1 MTINLKKIS
10 QQLILLLFFF
20 NVGHLALSNKNQTT
34 PSHFK
39 ELLNLASQVSRPAEK
54 VTLYERAFELVQS
67 QGKRS
72 EIIHTGIETAQL
84 LIEQNQLDKTLQII
98 DKCLTFAKS
107 GSFKREE
114 AELYVLTG
122 KTKIKKQQYETA
134 RDELLKAIE
143 LLSQIENTQLEGDV
157 HNLMGATHWYQRNY
171 AEALEFFK
179 KALQNAIETQNILLQ
194 AKANGN
200 IGIVYNQLANYEKA
214 IEYHTTEFEL
224 ARKIENY
231 ALESSALNS
240 LGTLY
245 YSLNQPLKAIEVY
258 NKAKNIYASQNDTSG
273 MSQCMNNL
281 GEVYL
286 KQGNRTKALEHYEV
300 ALKIE
305 ENYNDNK
312 MKALLHNNIGRVF
325 LLDKNYKQAI
335 SHFENTLSLLEKN
348 KDRSIEAEVYYNLA
362 QTFMASGKS
371 ALAES
376 YFHRAVESTMSLGE
390 NELLSKAYNSLSQ
403 FYYKKG
409 DYKKSYDYLS
419 AYTSIKDSIVNE
431 KTIENMARMDAIY
444 ETVQNEETI
453 KMLEKEN
460 RTKEENLYKEKIM
473 QLIYLLTSVSLLFL
487 SIALFAL
494 YRVKQKSSKELAAV
508 NRELHQ
514 LNATKDRFFS
524 IISHDLKS
532 PINSILGFTEML
544 NLHVETHSKAE
555 LLQYSQI
562 INSSTKNLASLV
574 DNLLLWSRT
583 QVGATS
589 YTPERID
596 ITIHCQNIISLLRFS
611 AEEKDIILTGKFEKN
626 LIAIADSNL
635 FNTVVRNLLSN
646 AIKFSKIGGTIIIAT
661 KQVKNQIQV
670 SVADNGVGILPENL
684 DKLFRID
691 TNVSTRGTFN
701 EKGSGL
707 GLILCKE
714 FVEIN
719 KGTIWV
725 ESEPDKGSTFT
736 FTVPMA

>member
-1 MTINLKKIS
+1 
-10 QQLILLLFFF
+10 
-20 NVGHLALSNKNQTT
+20 
-34 PSHFK
+34 
-39 ELLNLASQVSRPAEK
+39 
-54 VTLYERAFELVQS
+54 
-67 QGKRS
+67 
-72 EIIHTGIETAQL
+72 
-84 LIEQNQLDKTLQII
+84 
-98 DKCLTFAKS
+98 
-107 GSFKREE
+107 
-114 AELYVLTG
+114 
-122 KTKIKKQQYETA
+122 
-134 RDELLKAIE
+134 
-143 LLSQIENTQLEGDV
+143 
-157 HNLMGATHWYQRNY
+157 
-171 AEALEFFK
+171 
-179 KALQNAIETQNILLQ
+179 
-194 AKANGN
+194 
-200 IGIVYNQLANYEKA
+200 
-214 IEYHTTEFEL
+214 
-224 ARKIENY
+224 
-231 ALESSALNS
+231 
-240 LGTLY
+240 
-245 YSLNQPLKAIEVY
+245 
-258 NKAKNIYASQNDTSG
+258 
-273 MSQCMNNL
+273 MNNL

-286 KQGNRTKALEHYEV
+286 KQGNRAKALEHYEV

-305 ENYNDNK
+305 EKHNDIK
-312 MKALLHNNIGRVF
+312 MIALLHNNIGRVF

-335 SHFENTLSLLEKN
+335 NHFENTLALLEKN

-362 QTFMASGKS
+362 QTFMAIGKS

-376 YFHRAVESTMSLGE
+376 YFHRTIESTMSLGE
-390 NELLSKAYNSLSQ
+390 NELLSKTYLSLSQ
-403 FYYKKG
+403 FYYKNL
-409 DYKKSYDYLS
+409 DYKKAYDFLS
-419 AYTSIKDSIVNE
+419 EYSSLKDSIISE
-431 KTIENMARMDAIY
+431 KAIENMAKMDAIY

-473 QLIYLLTSVSLLFL
+473 QLIYLVTSVSLLFL

-494 YRVKQKSSKELAAV
+494 YRVKQKASKEMATV

-596 ITIHCQNIISLLRFS
+596 VAIHCQNIISLLRFS
-611 AEEKDIILTGKFEKN
+611 AEEKDIILTGKLEKN

-635 FNTVVRNLLSN
+635 FNTILRNLLSN
-646 AIKFSKIGGTIIIAT
+646 AIKFSKVGGTIIIAT
-661 KQVKNQIQV
+661 KQVKNQIQI
-670 SVADNGVGILPENL
+670 SVADNGVGISPENL
-684 DKLFRID
+684 EKLFRID

-719 KGTIWV
+719 KGNIWV
-725 ESEPDKGSTFT
+725 ESEQDKGSTFT
-736 FTVPMA
+736 FTVPLA